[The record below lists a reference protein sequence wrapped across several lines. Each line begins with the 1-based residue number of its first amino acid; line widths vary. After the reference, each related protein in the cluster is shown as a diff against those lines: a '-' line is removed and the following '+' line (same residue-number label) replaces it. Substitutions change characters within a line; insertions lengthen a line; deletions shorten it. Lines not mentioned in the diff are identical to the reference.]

1 MLLGGQGDEGSLGPA
16 ALAALYLWSVAEIV
30 LSRPNTGKSSLIVP
44 KPASPCS
51 VCPLVCDAV
60 LLSFVATKGQ
70 REVYREIILTL
81 RLSRLEPCV
90 VRPTQTL
97 DILVRRIV

>member
-1 MLLGGQGDEGSLGPA
+1 MREAWDQLHWLYFMPGLLQK
-16 ALAALYLWSVAEIV
+16 
-30 LSRPNTGKSSLIVP
+30 LSRPHTGKSSLVP

-60 LLSFVATKGQ
+60 LSFVATKGQ
-70 REVYREIILTL
+70 REGYREIILTL
-81 RLSRLEPCV
+81 RLFRLEPCV